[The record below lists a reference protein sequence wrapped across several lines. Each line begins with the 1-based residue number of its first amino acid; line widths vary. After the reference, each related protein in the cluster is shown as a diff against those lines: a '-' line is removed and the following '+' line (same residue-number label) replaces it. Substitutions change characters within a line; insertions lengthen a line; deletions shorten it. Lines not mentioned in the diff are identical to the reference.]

1 MQIQNNIASVN
12 ASRNQKIVK
21 GKLNKSLEKL
31 SSGFKIN
38 RAGDDAAG
46 LAISELMRSQIRG
59 LDQAMR
65 NVNDGISMTNTGE
78 GALAEVHSMLQR
90 MQTLAVQ
97 AANGT
102 YNSTARA
109 NIDAERL
116 QLLEEIDRVSQNTDF
131 DDIPLFAEWPKDQA
145 IPAPPLY
152 VPPELKDDI
161 SLQIGH
167 SSAETLAVGRY
178 FVGSRELR
186 LDDLSFESVQ
196 TSNLAVDRIGE
207 AIEAVSD
214 IRASFG
220 AVENHMHHTSSNL
233 GVTKEN
239 ITVAESRIRDT
250 DMAEQITSYTSENI
264 ILQSSNSMMVHANTL
279 PDLVLRL
286 LQA

>member
-78 GALAEVHSMLQR
+78 GALAEVHSMLHR

-131 DDIPLFAEWPKDQA
+131 DDIPLFAEWPKDEA

-186 LDDLSFESVQ
+186 LDDLSFESVE
-196 TSNLAVDRIGE
+196 TSNVAVERIGE

-220 AVENHMHHTSSNL
+220 AAENHMYHTNSNL

-250 DMAEQITSYTSENI
+250 NMAEQITSYTSENI